1 MFQITQYVNFRSNN
15 MIKFLFE
22 IDNNSEFLVV
32 MELGNLFTQISNF
45 LLSELTKLIT
55 HYN

>member
-1 MFQITQYVNFRSNN
+1 MFQITQYVNFISNN

-22 IDNNSEFLVV
+22 IENNSEFLLV